1 MPLFEKYIGI
11 DYSGAD
17 KPRSKIKGLA
27 VVQGS
32 IHSPASLVYP
42 STGSSLTSSTSSSDK
57 DHLWSREEVYLWLR
71 DQLLSSQ
78 ERMIIGIDH
87 GLSYPL
93 SVLQQLELDQWDDFL
108 KWSYQTWQTTRLTMK
123 QSKEQAHYTNS
134 IAKRLVEREFV
145 PSTKSVVD
153 LDRVSGMQGAVSY
166 STHTGLAWI
175 YRLRYWQKRHGMNIH
190 FWPFDGKIIPKQHHV
205 IVEAYPSLYK
215 RRMITEPHLSNIS
228 TYSEH
233 ERDAY
238 YIAAWM
244 QERDQEETLA
254 PYLSL
259 PTLSRAEYQLSLL
272 EGWVLG
278 CL

>member
-1 MPLFEKYIGI
+1 MPLFDKYIGI

-27 VVQGS
+27 VVQSSQG
-32 IHSPASLVYP
+32 SPASLVYP
-42 STGSSLTSSTSSSDK
+42 STAQHSASDK
-57 DHLWSREEVYLWLR
+57 EHLWSREEVYFWLR
-71 DQLLSSQ
+71 NQLLSSQ

-108 KWSYQTWQTTRLTMK
+108 KWSNQTWQTTRLTMK

-134 IAKRLVEREFV
+134 TAKRLVEREFV

-166 STHTGLAWI
+166 STHTGLPWI

-190 FWPFDGKIIPKQHHV
+190 FWPFDGKIIPEHHHV

-215 RRMITEPHLSNIS
+215 RRMMIEPHLFNVS

-238 YIAAWM
+238 YIAEWM
-244 QERDQEETLA
+244 RERDQEDTLA
-254 PYLSL
+254 PYLAL
-259 PTLSRAEYQLSLL
+259 PTLSSAEDQLSLL

>member
-1 MPLFEKYIGI
+1 MPVFDKYIGI

-17 KPRSKIKGLA
+17 QPQAKIKGLA
-27 VVQGS
+27 VVQATT
-32 IHSPASLVYP
+32 ISPATLVYP
-42 STGSSLTSSTSSSDK
+42 PNSIYCASEK
-57 DHLWSREEVYLWLR
+57 DRLWSRKEIYLWLR
-71 DQLLSSQ
+71 NELLNSQ

-93 SVLQQLELDQWDDFL
+93 AVLQQLEFNQWDDFL
-108 KWSYQTWQTTRLTMK
+108 KWSHQTWKTTKLTMK
-123 QSKEQAHYTNS
+123 QSKEQADYTNS
-134 IAKRLVEREFV
+134 TAKRLVEREFV

-166 STHTGLAWI
+166 STHTGLPWI

-190 FWPFDGKIIPKQHHV
+190 FWPFDGKIIPEHHHV

-215 RRMITEPHLSNIS
+215 KRMTTENHQSLVAN
-228 TYSEH
+228 YSEH

-238 YIAAWM
+238 YIAEWM
-244 QERDQEETLA
+244 RERDQVNTLE
-254 PYLSL
+254 PYLHL
-259 PTLSRAEYQLSLL
+259 PTLSSAEYQLSLL